1 MSIRLNG
8 GSRPARTGAK
18 SVARAT
24 LLIVALA
31 SSATPAAAEFG
42 YCFTQGL
49 LGGTKVFVHD
59 AVREADITESE
70 SVNAYRAELE
80 NSHRF
85 RFGAVTCPSFSSE
98 VEAQQHF
105 AGTRTLALH
114 DGFAEFIFPARRD

>member
-1 MSIRLNG
+1 MSLRLDDA
-8 GSRPARTGAK
+8 SRPARTGEK
-18 SVARAT
+18 SIARAT

-31 SSATPAAAEFG
+31 SQVTPAAAQFG

-59 AVREADITESE
+59 AVREADFLESE
-70 SVNAYRAELE
+70 GVNAYRAELE

-85 RFGAVTCPSFSSE
+85 RFGAVTCPSFASE
-98 VEAQQHF
+98 TEALQHF

-114 DGFAEFIFPARRD
+114 DGFAEFVFPARRD

>member
-1 MSIRLNG
+1 MRIWLNG
-8 GSRPARTGAK
+8 ASRPARTEAK

-31 SSATPAAAEFG
+31 SLVTPAAAQFG

-59 AVREADITESE
+59 AVREANVAESE
-70 SVNAYRAELE
+70 SVNAYRDELE
-80 NSHRF
+80 NLHRF
-85 RFGAVTCPSFSSE
+85 RFGSVTCPSFVSE

-105 AGTRTLALH
+105 AGARTLALRE
-114 DGFAEFIFPARRD
+114 GFAEFIFPARRD

>member
-1 MSIRLNG
+1 MSLRLDG
-8 GSRPARTGAK
+8 AARPARSRRK
-18 SVARAT
+18 SIVRAT
-24 LLIVALA
+24 LVVVALGFQV
-31 SSATPAAAEFG
+31 TPGAAEFG

-59 AVREADITESE
+59 AVREPDFSESE

-85 RFGAVTCPSFSSE
+85 RFGAVTCPSFASE
-98 VEAQQHF
+98 TEALQHF

-114 DGFAEFIFPARRD
+114 DGFAEFVFPVRRD